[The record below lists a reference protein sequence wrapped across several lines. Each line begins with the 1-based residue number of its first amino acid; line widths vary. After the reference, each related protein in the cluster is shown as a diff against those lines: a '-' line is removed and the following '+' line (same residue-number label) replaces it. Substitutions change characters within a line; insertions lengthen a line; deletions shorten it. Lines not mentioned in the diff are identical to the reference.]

1 MKKMN
6 FLFGSGISL
15 SANLPNVSSITND
28 LLTNSEIFNYP
39 NDPSQ
44 EEIKYYRKFLKK
56 LSNYCIALNLN
67 NTYEDLYYL
76 TKSIEDTLPLGK
88 YADFF
93 VNFFREKIKYDLPT
107 LIDEKTLKIHDNNL
121 DFCLEQFIIHL
132 NWYIENFVA
141 NKLQHAD
148 NLEHINRFI
157 NMLLKEENFNY
168 DFFTLNHDILL
179 ETSLKKKN
187 DVDPNT
193 GFGKNNIFSIDNFKN
208 PSHRFNILKLHGSIN
223 WNRKRDYNGKDYIF
237 TIDPANPIYD
247 QLDPSNTIV
256 IGTFNK
262 FKLYSYG
269 IFYDLFHEFKS
280 RLSQMNLLF
289 VCGYGFRDEGINYTI
304 LEWLLKNDVN
314 KLIIFHKDKD
324 SLIGNANVSVGWE
337 WKKCINS
344 KQIIFKQKYFED
356 IEWKDMNELIK
367 IYKS

>member
-1 MKKMN
+1 MKKMS

-15 SANLPNVSSITND
+15 SANLPNVSTITND
-28 LLTNSEIFNYP
+28 LLTNSEVFSNL

-44 EEIKYYRKFLKK
+44 EEIKYYKKFLKK
-56 LSNYCIALNLN
+56 LSNLCIALDLN

-76 TKSIEDTLPLGK
+76 TKSIEDTLCLGK
-88 YADFF
+88 YSDFF
-93 VNFFREKIKYDLPT
+93 VNFFIESIKYDLPN
-107 LIDEKTLKIHDNNL
+107 LIDEKELKTNKNDIYCS
-121 DFCLEQFIIHL
+121 FAQFIFKL
-132 NWYIENFVA
+132 NWYIKNFVA
-141 NKLQHAD
+141 NKLQHAN

-157 NMLLKEENFNY
+157 NMLLKEEKFNY

-179 ETSLKKKN
+179 ETSFKKN

-193 GFGKNNIFSIDNFKN
+193 GFGKNNKFSSDNFKN
-208 PSHRFNILKLHGSIN
+208 ISCRFNILKLHGSIN
-223 WNRKRDYNGKDYIF
+223 WNRKRDENNVDCIF
-237 TIDPANPIYD
+237 ETDPSIPNHSH
-247 QLDPSNTIV
+247 LDPSNTIV

-289 VCGYGFRDEGINYTI
+289 VCGYGFRDEGVNYTI
-304 LEWLLKNDVN
+304 LEWLLKDAVN

-324 SLIGNANVSVGWE
+324 SLKYISNVSFRSNCDE
-337 WKKCINS
+337 FEKHNK
-344 KQIIFKQKYFED
+344 IIFKHKYFED
-356 IEWKDMNELIK
+356 IEWKDMYELIK